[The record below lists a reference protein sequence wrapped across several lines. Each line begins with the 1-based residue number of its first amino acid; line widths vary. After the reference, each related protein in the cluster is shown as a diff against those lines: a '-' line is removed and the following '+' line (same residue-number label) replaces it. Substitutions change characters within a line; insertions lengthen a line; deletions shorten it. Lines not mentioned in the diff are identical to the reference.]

1 MNTNGNMRINVPKIV
16 HEVIDGETIIL
27 NLDNG
32 NYFSLDGTGAD
43 IWGLIDSGVSV
54 NGVIERLQNVY
65 KADHEVIK
73 DAVHRFVAEML
84 QEGLIV
90 HNETGHSAGPGAGDA
105 KTGPGITADKPDF
118 HVPALNKYNDMQ
130 DLLLLD
136 PIHDVDEAGWPTAK
150 QDQSSKKK

>member
-105 KTGPGITADKPDF
+105 KTGPGIT
-118 HVPALNKYNDMQ
+118 
-130 DLLLLD
+130 
-136 PIHDVDEAGWPTAK
+136 
-150 QDQSSKKK
+150 